1 MVNGWAL
8 VKWKAMTRFCH
19 NRRTGGAKVCMLVNL
34 AFPTCFNSLCQHLQK
49 YEKSVQAFTSNPRG
63 HTTTIWSKF
72 YPILTTCLLLSV
84 HVVIEWPPNLIFL
97 TLLAGTLKLIW
108 YSSWHIVLLSQ
119 ECVYFIT
126 LFYSFLL
133 ILGPLISIVKVIFSF
148 HIYLLIGKS
157 ILTC

>member
-34 AFPTCFNSLCQHLQK
+34 VFLLALILFVNTFKNMKK
-49 YEKSVQAFTSNPRG
+49 YVQAFTSDPRG
-63 HTTTIWSKF
+63 HATTSWSKF
-72 YPILTTCLLLSV
+72 YPILTTCLPLLV
-84 HVVIEWPPNLIFL
+84 HVVIEWPLNSIFL

-108 YSSWHIVLLSQ
+108 YSSWHIVLLSE

-126 LFYSFLL
+126 IFYSFLL
-133 ILGPLISIVKVIFSF
+133 ILIDKVIFSF

-157 ILTC
+157 ILAC

>member
-34 AFPTCFNSLCQHLQK
+34 VFLLALILFVNTFKNIKKSL
-49 YEKSVQAFTSNPRG
+49 QAFTSDPR
-63 HTTTIWSKF
+63 IWSKF
-72 YPILTTCLLLSV
+72 YPILTTCLLLLV

-133 ILGPLISIVKVIFSF
+133 TYFGSAYFNRQSYF
-148 HIYLLIGKS
+148 
-157 ILTC
+157 